1 MSLPI
6 LDLLTSIPA
15 DEGPRPGSDRAM
27 IAVARVLDVANGGTT
42 VTVSLLGSAGITL
55 PATASTW
62 TGVETAYVLL
72 DPDTG
77 RPIHVLGP
85 APAPKTGPMSFD
97 PPEATTNTVTCTAHP
112 IWTGTHAPT
121 GWNRFGAAI
130 VGHPRDLSQGDAGTG
145 TLTGLATYGQ
155 QIPAIGT
162 ASITRA
168 ILTAVGNG
176 ANPNTWNAVFQCATY
191 TDAGPQPTGPQAT
204 GTITSNQTSSIDIT
218 ALAAGLLAGQGIAL
232 VGAVY
237 GGIRGQGESM
247 VLSLECE
254 VES

>member
-6 LDLLTSIPA
+6 LDLLSSAPA

-85 APAPKTGPMSFD
+85 APAPKTGPMSFPR
-97 PPEATTNTVTCTAHP
+97 PPPTPSPAPPTP
-112 IWTGTHAPT
+112 PGPAPT
-121 GWNRFGAAI
+121 PQPG
-130 VGHPRDLSQGDAGTG
+130 
-145 TLTGLATYGQ
+145 
-155 QIPAIGT
+155 GT
-162 ASITRA
+162 ASA
-168 ILTAVGNG
+168 PPLS
-176 ANPNTWNAVFQCATY
+176 ATLV
-191 TDAGPQPTGPQAT
+191 
-204 GTITSNQTSSIDIT
+204 TSAKETP
-218 ALAAGLLAGQGIAL
+218 APAP
-232 VGAVY
+232 
-237 GGIRGQGESM
+237 
-247 VLSLECE
+247 
-254 VES
+254 

>member
-6 LDLLTSIPA
+6 LDLLSSAPA

-85 APAPKTGPMSFD
+85 APAPKTGPMSLS

-112 IWTGTHAPT
+112 TWTGTHAPT
-121 GWNRFGAAI
+121 GWNRFGAAAFWWI
-130 VGHPRDLSQGDAGTG
+130 HAMV
-145 TLTGLATYGQ
+145 
-155 QIPAIGT
+155 
-162 ASITRA
+162 
-168 ILTAVGNG
+168 AV
-176 ANPNTWNAVFQCATY
+176 WAVFTLMLFVLEPLGIPVSAV
-191 TDAGPQPTGPQAT
+191 
-204 GTITSNQTSSIDIT
+204 
-218 ALAAGLLAGQGIAL
+218 AAAWAIA
-232 VGAVY
+232 
-237 GGIRGQGESM
+237 
-247 VLSLECE
+247 C
-254 VES
+254 

>member
-6 LDLLTSIPA
+6 LDLLSSAPA

-27 IAVARVLDVANGGTT
+27 IAVARVLYVANGGTT

-85 APAPKTGPMSFD
+85 APAPKTGPMSFS

-112 IWTGTHAPT
+112 TWTGTHAPT

-145 TLTGLATYGQ
+145 TLTGLATANRSPPSAP
-155 QIPAIGT
+155 PA
-162 ASITRA
+162 S
-168 ILTAVGNG
+168 
-176 ANPNTWNAVFQCATY
+176 P
-191 TDAGPQPTGPQAT
+191 GPSSPQ
-204 GTITSNQTSSIDIT
+204 
-218 ALAAGLLAGQGIAL
+218 
-232 VGAVY
+232 
-237 GGIRGQGESM
+237 
-247 VLSLECE
+247 
-254 VES
+254 